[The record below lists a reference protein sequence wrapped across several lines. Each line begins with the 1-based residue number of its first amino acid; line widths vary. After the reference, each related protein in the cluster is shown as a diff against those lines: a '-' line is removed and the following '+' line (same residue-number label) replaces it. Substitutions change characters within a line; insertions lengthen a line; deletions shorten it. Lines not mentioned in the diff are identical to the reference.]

1 MLMIILLKILYSDQ
15 MQKLI
20 TISSALFL
28 TVLMS
33 AQVADPENGS
43 DLAKKL
49 GADERGM
56 KMYVLV
62 LLKSGPNNEQDSVKR
77 AKMFAGHFSN
87 MNKMAEEKKL
97 IVAGPLDENEQA
109 YRGIFI
115 LDVPG
120 LEEAKALL
128 GNDPTVKEKI
138 FEAEYYHWYGSAAL
152 PEYLDE
158 DKKLQESLGK

>member
-1 MLMIILLKILYSDQ
+1 MILLKILYSDQ

-28 TVLMS
+28 TILMS
-33 AQVADPENGS
+33 AQVADPESGS
-43 DLAKKL
+43 NLAKKL
-49 GADERGM
+49 GSDERGM

-97 IVAGPLDENEQA
+97 IVAGPLDNNEQA

-120 LEEAKALL
+120 FEEAKTLL
-128 GNDPTVKEKI
+128 DNDPTVKEKI
-138 FEAEYYHWYGSAAL
+138 FEPEYYHWYGSAAL
-152 PEYLDE
+152 PEYLDV
-158 DKKLQESLGK
+158 DKKLRESLGK

>member
-1 MLMIILLKILYSDQ
+1 MK
-15 MQKLI
+15 KLI

-33 AQVADPENGS
+33 AQVSDSEHGS

-62 LLKSGPNNEQDSVKR
+62 LLKTGPNNEQDSAKR
-77 AKMFAGHFSN
+77 AKMFEGHFSN

-97 IVAGPLDENEQA
+97 VVAGPIDKNEQA

-120 LEEAKALL
+120 FGEAKTLL
-128 GNDPTVKEKI
+128 DNDPTVKEKI
-138 FEAEYYHWYGSAAL
+138 FEPEYYHWYGSAAL
-152 PEYLDE
+152 PEYLDD
-158 DKKLQESLGK
+158 DKKLRESLGKK